1 MKKPNVIFVF
11 TDQLRY
17 QATGFGGDPNVRTPH
32 LDRLASM
39 SLNFTTAV
47 SGCPVCSPARASL
60 LTGQYADKHGVFVN
74 DVCLSNDA
82 ISIAE
87 AFKEANYDT
96 AYIGKWHVDG
106 HGRSNYIPPERRQ
119 GFDFWK
125 VLECTHNY
133 NQSYYYAGNDT
144 EKRLWDGYDAI
155 AQTREAQGYI
165 QDHATQKPF
174 LLMLS
179 WGTPHAPYQTAPE
192 RYQKLYNPEDLTLHP
207 NVPPEIENEARQDL
221 AGYYAHIAALDEL
234 IGDLLE
240 TVKASGIEENTVFV
254 FWSDHGDML
263 GSQGERKKQRPWDES
278 IHVPLLI
285 YYPNRFG
292 GQGRCIDTPIN
303 TPDLMPTLLSMCEMP
318 IPPTVQGN
326 DYTPF
331 LDGKAD
337 APADAALIACY
348 HPFGQ
353 YTRKQGGKEYRGV
366 RTNRYTYV
374 RDLDGPWL
382 LYDNAHDPFQLNN
395 LVDNREA
402 GAVLKE
408 LDETLEELLDQ
419 LGDEFLS
426 SEEYLKAWGYVTDEN
441 GTVPYTN

>member
-74 DVCLSNDA
+74 DVCLSSDA

-207 NVPPEIENEARQDL
+207 NVPPEIEDEARRDL
-221 AGYYAHIAALDEL
+221 AGYYAHIAALDKL

-240 TVKASGIEENTVFV
+240 TVKESGIEENTVFV

-303 TPDLMPTLLSMCEMP
+303 TPDLMPTLLSMCEMS
-318 IPPTVQGN
+318 IPSTVQGN

-395 LVDNREA
+395 LVENRDA

-419 LGDEFLS
+419 FGDEFLS